1 MLTMRLQHTPS
12 TTIGNQRPQLYIQ
25 IEILLK
31 RAYSAEDSAL
41 AGNTSN
47 QARDA
52 STLDSCERA
61 CLHKAARYTLLQRKL
76 FMRLKAHPNHST
88 LVVAVAQRFQSIR
101 FRQIHVA
108 AQLQVRAARGSKF
121 GYQKMPQISDHV
133 CKKTLNCVTLL
144 GTKNGVSFGNVFW
157 SRLLPMIAFA
167 I

>member
-12 TTIGNQRPQLYIQ
+12 TTIGNQRPQLYIR
-25 IEILLK
+25 IEILPK
-31 RAYSAEDSAL
+31 RAYSAEDSAP

-61 CLHKAARYTLLQRKL
+61 CLHKAARYTFLQRKL

-88 LVVAVAQRFQSIR
+88 IVVAVAQRFQSIR
-101 FRQIHVA
+101 LRQIHVA
-108 AQLQVRAARGSKF
+108 AQLQVRAARGSNF
-121 GYQKMPQISDHV
+121 GYQKLPQISDHV
-133 CKKTLNCVTLL
+133 SKTTLNGVTLL

-157 SRLLPMIAFA
+157 SLLLPMIAFA